1 MSRQPTD
8 LDAILESI
16 RQRMVDPEAAPVPPP
31 QSSAPSPP
39 APRPDRLV
47 AAPVVAAGGVS
58 VEALVTAVLEP
69 LLREW
74 IDANMPEIAERVA
87 QAEIRRLT
95 GQP

>member
-16 RQRMVDPEAAPVPPP
+16 RQRMVDPEAAPAPPP
-31 QSSAPSPP
+31 QSSAPAP